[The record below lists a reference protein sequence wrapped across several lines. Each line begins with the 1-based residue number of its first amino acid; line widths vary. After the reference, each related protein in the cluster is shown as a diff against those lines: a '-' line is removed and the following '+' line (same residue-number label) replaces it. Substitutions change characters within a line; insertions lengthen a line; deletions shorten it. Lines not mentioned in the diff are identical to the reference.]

1 MAGIQRRV
9 QVIALGGTIAMAAAS
24 GALTPAL
31 GAADLAAM
39 TGLETTALEVD
50 WTDFLQVPSAN
61 ITFADLVRLAAAIEQ
76 LHGEGYHGVVV
87 SQGTDSLEET
97 AFALELL
104 VAAPID
110 IVLTGA
116 MRGSSAVGADGLAN
130 LLGALRFLET
140 SAGTGEVVVAMDDC
154 VHAARLAVKGHT
166 TALSAFSSGESGLR
180 GRIHEGR
187 FVAFN
192 PARTPLPK
200 IAPDAGRTSPAVEL
214 VTIAL
219 EQSPWTLRAPGNEAV
234 GGWVIAAMGAGHV
247 PETLVPDLERLSRTA
262 PVVLCSRTG
271 AGPVCAATY
280 GYPGAEIDLLRRGL
294 LHGGNLSPLKARVLL
309 TLLLMEGP
317 EDCRARFSRIA
328 AAI

>member
-1 MAGIQRRV
+1 MAAGQRKVR
-9 QVIALGGTIAMAAAS
+9 VIALGGTIAMAASS

-39 TGLETTALEVD
+39 TGPEGLLLEVD
-50 WTDFLQVPSAN
+50 WTDFLGVPSAN
-61 ITFADLVRLAAAIEQ
+61 ITFADLVRLAAVIEQ

-87 SQGTDSLEET
+87 AQGTDSLEET
-97 AFALELL
+97 AFALDLL
-104 VAAPID
+104 VTAPID

-116 MRGSSAVGADGLAN
+116 MRGSSAVGADGATN
-130 LLGALRFLET
+130 LLGALRFLEA
-140 SAGTGEVVVAMDDC
+140 SSGQGEVVIVMDDC

-166 TALSAFSSGESGLR
+166 TALAAFTSGECGLR

-192 PARTPLPK
+192 PARTGLPK
-200 IAPDAGRTSPAVEL
+200 IAADTGRTAPAVEL

-219 EQSPWTLRAPGNEAV
+219 EHSPWALRAPGHEAV
-234 GGWVIAAMGAGHV
+234 EGWVIAAMGAGHV
-247 PETLVPDLERLSRTA
+247 PETLVPDLERLARTA

-271 AGPVCAATY
+271 AGPVCTATY
-280 GYPGAEIDLLRRGL
+280 GYPGAEIDLLGRGL
-294 LHGGNLSPLKARVLL
+294 LHGGSLSPLKARVLL

-317 EDCRARFSRIA
+317 DDCRARFSRIA
-328 AAI
+328 EAI